1 MRMKRK
7 TNYLNLFYDREADV
21 LYFSK
26 GAPSFRDVSDEMAD
40 EVVIRRHPKT
50 GEVTGFT
57 VLNFSKKSKK
67 TNQTIE
73 LPIEIALKQVVL
85 A

>member
-1 MRMKRK
+1 MSTKRK

-26 GAPSFRDVSDEMAD
+26 GAPSVRDVSDETVD
-40 EVVIRRHPKT
+40 EVVIRHHPKT

-57 VLNFSKKSKK
+57 VLNFSKKSRK
-67 TNQTIE
+67 TSQTIE
-73 LPIEIALKQVVL
+73 LPIEIDLKQAVL